1 MRIAAAAVVVVL
13 IGVATYVVSRA
24 VPATYKSSS
33 ELRVSVNGS
42 NGLGQDSIQ
51 ASNELTAQ
59 LVQLLPTNAVLA
71 KPAAKLGMSPSAL
84 QSSVSVGSVAQENLL
99 QVSAT
104 GSSPAQA
111 QQRASTVTNAFLS
124 YMKNDARVQAASY
137 MNVLQGGIKAMGSKL
152 AKLEG
157 QLSGASDTRSATVI
171 EGQIASLQT
180 QEQTLRTDLAQ
191 RQASSAPVIQQLQ
204 AAGDGSKVSPRP
216 ALYAIVALVVAA
228 FVAAQVL
235 TLIERRRGA
244 AAF

>member
-1 MRIAAAAVVVVL
+1 
-13 IGVATYVVSRA
+13 
-24 VPATYKSSS
+24 
-33 ELRVSVNGS
+33 
-42 NGLGQDSIQ
+42 
-51 ASNELTAQ
+51 
-59 LVQLLPTNAVLA
+59 
-71 KPAAKLGMSPSAL
+71 
-84 QSSVSVGSVAQENLL
+84 
-99 QVSAT
+99 
-104 GSSPAQA
+104 
-111 QQRASTVTNAFLS
+111 
-124 YMKNDARVQAASY
+124 
-137 MNVLQGGIKAMGSKL
+137 MGSKL

-157 QLSGASDTRSATVI
+157 QLSSAADTRAATVI

-235 TLIERRRGA
+235 TLMERRRGG